1 MTEELL
7 PEWTT
12 GKTETGRREEKSKK
26 REQQHTTWEQWSLWD
41 QFGSTG
47 DIIQVQHCFDGCDHY
62 DISVGMFRVSTRIL
76 TQMTTCT
83 PGL

>member
-26 REQQHTTWEQWSLWD
+26 REHQQHTTWEQWSLWD

-47 DIIQVQHCFDGCDHY
+47 DIIQVALMDVIITTLASGCFESQLG
-62 DISVGMFRVSTRIL
+62 S
-76 TQMTTCT
+76 
-83 PGL
+83 

>member
-7 PEWTT
+7 PEWTTT

-47 DIIQVQHCFDGCDHY
+47 DIIQVALMDVIIPTLALGCFENQLG
-62 DISVGMFRVSTRIL
+62 S
-76 TQMTTCT
+76 
-83 PGL
+83 